1 MSQVGSRPRRSE
13 LDPGSKEDLGKMSR
27 TVLRDAD
34 DLPLHRRR
42 RQAALRRARRPVR
55 PDLPAVGDIAAGRD
69 VAAARAG
76 EEAIVVRRCGETAKP
91 VSQNGRQQTTDGRR
105 KMIGARTARAIQSE
119 SGAET
124 IADMRQ
130 KDNMQRK
137 TKVAKEPEQP
147 KV

>member
-13 LDPGSKEDLGKMSR
+13 LDPGSKKDLGKMSR

-55 PDLPAVGDIAAGRD
+55 LDLPAVGDIAAGRD

-76 EEAIVVRRCGETAKP
+76 EEAIVVGRCGEPTKP
-91 VSQNGRQQTTDGRR
+91 ESERKTTDGRR
-105 KMIGARTARAIQSE
+105 KMISARTARAIQRE
-119 SGAET
+119 SRAET

-130 KDNMQRK
+130 KDSTQRK
-137 TKVAKEPEQP
+137 TNAAKEPEQP